1 MESEAKAFERLPGEP
16 ANWHLRFM
24 RYCRMGQS
32 RALLR
37 VFNDEQE
44 ALGKKK
50 RLKPFGNWLL
60 RYEQFRWKERAGA
73 YDQWI
78 DQREQRAWERRRKE
92 FREREVKLADALIEK
107 AEKMLQFPLAT
118 SRKETS
124 ADGVTVTNIIT
135 PARWGM
141 RDAAVILD
149 TADKLMRLAL
159 MVETSR
165 EVKDVVISEDIE
177 DIRRKRWEQI
187 RGELAAVLDDDLEQD
202 GEGEADADDD
212 PGNNGQ

>member
-1 MESEAKAFERLPGEP
+1 MESEQKDWLRLPGEP
-16 ANWHLRFM
+16 ANWYLRFK

-32 RALLR
+32 RSLLG
-37 VFNDEQE
+37 VFNTEQE

-50 RLKPFGNWLL
+50 RLRPFGNWIH

-78 DQREQRAWERRRKE
+78 DQREQRAWEKRRVE
-92 FREREVKLADALIEK
+92 FREREVKLADALIKK
-107 AEKMLQFPLAT
+107 AEQMLQFPLAT
-118 SRKETS
+118 SRKETVV
-124 ADGVTVTNIIT
+124 DGVTVNNIIT

-141 RDAAVILD
+141 RDAAAMLD

-165 EVKDVVISEDIE
+165 EVKDVVINEDIE
-177 DIRRKRWEQI
+177 AIRKRRWEQI
-187 RGELAAVLDDDLEQD
+187 RGELVAVLDDEVS
-202 GEGEADADDD
+202 EGEADADDTPD
-212 PGNNGQ
+212 DNGE